1 MNIEAMDGIL
11 SQIFRKPEPPAMSWG
26 EIADLTHETQ
36 VEAFGWCPCED
47 NDGND
52 MPYDDCPP
60 ADEPRHL

>member
-1 MNIEAMDGIL
+1 MDGIL
-11 SQIFRKPEPPAMSWG
+11 SQIFRKAEPPAMSWG

-47 NDGND
+47 NDGSG

-60 ADEPRHL
+60 ADEPRYR